1 MGANQ
6 IFNAEAQ
13 RRKGAELSFFPSA
26 ALPLCHLCVK
36 TNDRENDR
44 EAVG

>member
-26 ALPLCHLCVK
+26 ALYVSRLCVK
-36 TNDRENDR
+36 TNDRK
-44 EAVG
+44 AVG

>member
-1 MGANQ
+1 MGVNQ
-6 IFNAEAQ
+6 ILTQN
-13 RRKGAELSFFPSA
+13 RKGAEKQRELGISA

-44 EAVG
+44 EAVR